1 MGTHRTRRGLVLEQ
15 MNRLCGALFVLPL
28 ALVFVNGEEKE
39 STGIP
44 APGGHV
50 NCITADN
57 KMQLMCLAGE
67 SGVIINGVCNLVFAL
82 HLFPSNFQN
91 ISIHFFFL

>member
-1 MGTHRTRRGLVLEQ
+1 MSLKGSCNECQCCDWIEREMGTHRTRRGLVLEQ

-67 SGVIINGVCNLVFAL
+67 SGSDN
-82 HLFPSNFQN
+82 
-91 ISIHFFFL
+91 